1 MCLLTVLVATVL
13 FLWLKKVQATTFI
26 LQQVIWAN
34 LKSIFLVLCNSSW
47 GDGDTRLLTLDR
59 KLTEQSRYT
68 VKAHLGE
75 LMSVLRFLSE
85 LWVRTYLQEHGKLK
99 DNNIPRIPPQ
109 KG

>member
-13 FLWLKKVQATTFI
+13 FLWLKKVQTTTFI

-34 LKSIFLVLCNSSW
+34 LKSIFLVLCNSFW

-99 DNNIPRIPPQ
+99 DNDIPRIPPQ

>member
-13 FLWLKKVQATTFI
+13 FLWLKKVQTTTFI

-34 LKSIFLVLCNSSW
+34 LKSMFLVLCNSSW
-47 GDGDTRLLTLDR
+47 GDRDTRLLTLDR

-99 DNNIPRIPPQ
+99 DNDIPRIPPQ